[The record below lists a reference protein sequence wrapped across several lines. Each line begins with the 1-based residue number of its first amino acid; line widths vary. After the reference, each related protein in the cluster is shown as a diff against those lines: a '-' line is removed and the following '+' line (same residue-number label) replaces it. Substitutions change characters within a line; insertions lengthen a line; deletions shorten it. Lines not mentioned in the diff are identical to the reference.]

1 MGTTYWLTNFFLP
14 MLHLEVM
21 GPYPRARARTPRYK
35 TKFTSAE
42 PQRWFGISNQ
52 SSLMETHLR
61 ERLKLFPSMYLPY
74 FLSYWPLYAPNL
86 GYTSQIKVQ
95 FLGGFNL
102 ITSQRKVGF
111 G

>member
-1 MGTTYWLTNFFLP
+1 MFVLLNVCF
-14 MLHLEVM
+14 
-21 GPYPRARARTPRYK
+21 
-35 TKFTSAE
+35 
-42 PQRWFGISNQ
+42 INQ

-61 ERLKLFPSMYLPY
+61 ERLKLVPSMYLPY